1 MSTRQAIKYIVPL
14 VLSAGFAFSGC
25 AQWTITGQNSLWK
38 PTKTASQQNPSGCD
52 LIGIYTQNQADNKDE
67 NIINVPDAF
76 KVSLKTLYLKYIQD
90 ICNFNIIMY
99 AEVYEIDETAT
110 LRRVAFQTRN
120 QAPTS
125 YVNISDVLLY
135 GPNSFSGKPVSIKLY
150 VLELDKEDNAFF
162 SEIVKVL
169 SGIAGNAQPQYG
181 PAIQVV
187 SSIMQYIIN
196 SNPDDLE
203 FFQEMTFSPSKY
215 AEKAHYNGASLLAPL
230 EVGDYII
237 AKKEDDCRIAINR
250 WGIFDS
256 VADQSAKKHFDT
268 SEVYYDPKT
277 GKLKYSKDRDEK
289 IKKDMDFTDKTYA
302 VVTVSRAEEAEQK
315 DVLQKISDNTMK
327 TLDQVAINKE
337 MSDRQKK
344 EALQSISANAEAAFE
359 LFNIKNSISGTS
371 TASKIE
377 YINKEL
383 SKIGTGTTDAE
394 KIVVESLNKLLK
406 QIERGK

>member
-1 MSTRQAIKYIVPL
+1 MKMKGHYIALLSTFL
-14 VLSAGFAFSGC
+14 MLGGC

-38 PTKTASQQNPSGCD
+38 PTKSAPQNNPSGCN
-52 LIGIYTQNQADNKDE
+52 LVGIYTQNQEDNKDE

-76 KVSLKTLYLKYIQD
+76 KLSLKTLYLKYIQD

-237 AKKEDDCRIAINR
+237 VKKEDDCRIAINR

-256 VADQSAKKHFDT
+256 VADQSAKKYFDT

-277 GKLKYSKDRDEK
+277 GRLKYCKDIGEK
-289 IKKDMDFTDKTYA
+289 MKKDMDYSDKTYA
-302 VVTVSRAEEAEQK
+302 VITVSRAEAAEQK
-315 DVLQKISDNTMK
+315 QVLQKISDNTLK

-337 MSDRQKK
+337 MSDLQKK

-359 LFNIKNSISGTS
+359 LFNIRNSISGTNTAGKIASINEEISEIDKKGTS
-371 TASKIE
+371 TTNADKI
-377 YINKEL
+377 IK
-383 SKIGTGTTDAE
+383 
-394 KIVVESLNKLLK
+394 ESLEKLLK
-406 QIERGK
+406 QIERGE